1 MCDIKTRVSLEEIGG
16 STRRP
21 SGFLET
27 NNTFSGTAKNG
38 LRLGLVHCNVLQP
51 DTFHVVRFL
60 RAVQQSCFFSRR
72 YLRTSAQSELNS
84 DELASAC
91 ARNGLE

>member
-27 NNTFSGTAKNG
+27 DNTFSGTTKNG
-38 LRLGLVHCNVLQP
+38 LRFRVGPL
-51 DTFHVVRFL
+51 
-60 RAVQQSCFFSRR
+60 
-72 YLRTSAQSELNS
+72 
-84 DELASAC
+84 
-91 ARNGLE
+91 